1 MEDTAGLHRK
11 YQIWSNIVLSIEFIV
26 RVEYFILRT
35 SCHNARVFCSHAV
48 GP

>member
-26 RVEYFILRT
+26 RVEHFIIRT
-35 SCHNARVFCSHAV
+35 SCHNARVIYSHAV